1 MRVAVVLSGCGYL
14 DGSEVH
20 EAVLLLLALDRA
32 GVTVD
37 CYAPDKPQRVVAEHL
52 PAGHAASAAPSAPR
66 NVLQESARI
75 ARGKVQ
81 SLAQLD
87 VAQYDALAFPGG
99 YGAAQTLCDFALR
112 NVARNVAQGE
122 QVELDADCARVV
134 RTAHATRTPL
144 LALCIAPALVASAL
158 RGTAVRLTIGNDAAT
173 AAALEAL
180 GATHVP
186 CQVHECCVDT
196 QHRIV
201 SAPAYM
207 YNASIAQ
214 VARGIDSAV
223 FELLRLVRS

>member
-1 MRVAVVLSGCGYL
+1 MLSCCQELHASDKRQLSAWCVLCST
-14 DGSEVH
+14 S
-20 EAVLLLLALDRA
+20 
-32 GVTVD
+32 
-37 CYAPDKPQRVVAEHL
+37 
-52 PAGHAASAAPSAPR
+52 PADSAYRRSAF
-66 NVLQESARI
+66 

-99 YGAAQTLCDFALR
+99 YGAALNLCDFALR
-112 NVARNVAQGE
+112 DVARNVAQGE

-207 YNASIAQ
+207 YDASIAQ

>member
-32 GVTVD
+32 GVAVD
-37 CYAPDKPQRVVAEHL
+37 CYAPDKAQYAVVEHL
-52 PAGHAASAAPSAPR
+52 PAGATASSVPPSAPR
-66 NVLQESARI
+66 NVLQEAARI
-75 ARGKVQ
+75 ARGKVR
-81 SLAQLD
+81 SLAMLD

-99 YGAAQTLCDFALR
+99 YGAAQTLCDFAR
-112 NVARNVAQGE
+112 RNVAQGAQIE
-122 QVELDADCARVV
+122 IDAECARVV
-134 RTAHATRTPL
+134 RAAHESRTPL
-144 LALCIAPALVASAL
+144 LALCIAPALLASVL
-158 RGTAVRLTIGNDAAT
+158 RGTALRLTIGNDAGT
-173 AAALEAL
+173 ASALEAL

-207 YNASIAQ
+207 YDASIAQ

>member
-37 CYAPDKPQRVVAEHL
+37 CYAPDKPQRAVVEHAPTGKAVSGATA
-52 PAGHAASAAPSAPR
+52 PAAR

-99 YGAAQTLCDFALR
+99 YGAAQNLCDFALR
-112 NVARNVAQGE
+112 NVVQHE
-122 QVELDADCARVV
+122 PVEVDAECLRVV
-134 RTAHATRTPL
+134 RAAHAARIPL

-158 RGTAVRLTIGNDAAT
+158 SGTALRLTIGNDAAT